1 MSAPEEMEVEETTGE
16 SKVAFDE
23 KAKEEAEKNEWMKKL
38 SEEVQANTIALT
50 SAAKAGSKTFDDV
63 LEILLLNEKKHRKQD
78 EMENTMFT
86 VLQTADLCYHFKQW
100 KLLEEQIA
108 SFARRHGQ
116 FKEVIQK
123 LVQTCVTYL
132 EDTPDVDS
140 KLSFMDALLGVA
152 EGKIYLE
159 LERARLTMQKCA
171 VIEKDKGDVKAAGD
185 VIKDLQVETYGS
197 IERREKTEFILEQMR
212 IFLACRDPA
221 FFIRAK
227 IRSNHIGPKTLA
239 AFPDLAIQ
247 YHEYQLEIHHQ
258 EEDYLEMS
266 KAYLK
271 ARDLA
276 DNQKEKDGAA
286 TEAVLACILSPYS
299 EEQHKLLM
307 SLNKDSAIEE
317 IPFCKK
323 LLHLFTNQEIIV
335 WPFEDQDV
343 FRFVENFQFST
354 EYGNNE
360 GNLVLFHTRTVQHNI
375 RVVAKYYTDI
385 QMGRLATFLNVEI
398 EEMEKYLSDMVVAG
412 EVHAKIDRLE
422 QSIRFKKK
430 PSPQEIVSTW
440 SKSIDSLVHK
450 IENTCHEIQRET
462 MVQKALK
469 QKEKANRRKQKRNRK
484 N

>member
-1 MSAPEEMEVEETTGE
+1 MAAPEKMEVEETKGE
-16 SKVAFDE
+16 SKVSVDE
-23 KAKEEAEKNEWMKKL
+23 KAKEEENEWLKKL
-38 SEEVQANTIALT
+38 SEEVKTNTLSLIT
-50 SAAKAGSKTFDDV
+50 AAKEGSKSFDDV

-86 VLQTADLCYHFKQW
+86 VLETAGLCHHFKQW

-123 LVQTCVTYL
+123 LVQTCVKFL
-132 EDTPDVDS
+132 DDTPDVDT

-171 VIEKDKGDVKAAGD
+171 VIEKDKGDIKGAGE

-197 IERREKTEFILEQMR
+197 IERREKTTYILEQMR
-212 IFLACRDPA
+212 VFLACRDPA
-221 FFIRAK
+221 YFIRAK
-227 IRSNHIGPKTLA
+227 IRSNHIGPKTLN
-239 AFPDLAIQ
+239 AFPDLALK

-266 KAYLK
+266 KALLK
-271 ARDLA
+271 ARELGE
-276 DNQKEKDGAA
+276 NQKEKDGTA

-299 EEQHKLLM
+299 EEQHKLLE
-307 SLNKDSAIEE
+307 SLKKDFAIGE

-323 LLHLFTNQEIIV
+323 LLHLFTTYEIIV

-343 FRFVENFQFST
+343 FRFVEGFKFST
-354 EYGNNE
+354 EFGNNDD
-360 GNLVLFHTRTVQHNI
+360 NLELFHTRTVQHNI
-375 RVVAKYYTDI
+375 RVVARYYTDI
-385 QMGRLATFLNVEI
+385 QMGRLATFLNVSI

-440 SKSIDSLVHK
+440 STSIDALIHK
-450 IENTCHEIQRET
+450 IENTCHEVNREN

-469 QKEKANRRKQKRNRK
+469 QKEKANRRKQKRRK